1 MERLRD
7 AIKAYLQQTI
17 ESGEGCDII
26 LHMTAATKNLLER
39 LASWPQEDVK
49 KLDEVAREI
58 EAQRT
63 GVYHATPEELRALD
77 EAERSGI
84 ASEAEVEAAFRT
96 FRKA

>member
-1 MERLRD
+1 M
-7 AIKAYLQQTI
+7 
-17 ESGEGCDII
+17 
-26 LHMTAATKNLLER
+26 
-39 LASWPQEDVK
+39 
-49 KLDEVAREI
+49 DEVAREI